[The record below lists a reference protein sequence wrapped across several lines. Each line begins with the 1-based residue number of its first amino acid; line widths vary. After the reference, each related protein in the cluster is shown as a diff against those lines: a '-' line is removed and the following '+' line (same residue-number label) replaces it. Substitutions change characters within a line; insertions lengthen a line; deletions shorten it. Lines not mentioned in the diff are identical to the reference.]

1 MKISFSALS
10 AHQNIKKQDGKYVI
24 NVMHRDAGGV
34 LQNDFKWIPLEEI
47 LADEEITYKIAVGD
61 NSSVIF
67 ASNSEFIPG
76 YSNERA
82 FLTDACRIYSPVTDS
97 IDMVLLE
104 EVPFVREFIS
114 GGCYYDVNKE
124 LKYDFGF
131 HKGEVVDRAVCFI
144 KNLHTGEYL
153 LARKYLRS
161 EGVVVATTISS
172 VDIHAAG
179 DIVAQSRS
187 FRVGATEEDMLALG
201 YQMTNDGIFVD
212 PSNVPSYIR
221 RIFDYVDG
229 EVKET
234 LGGFT
239 FSYLHRESNQLWTM
253 NYINYLRDISS
264 YDFLYVDDE
273 NEMVY
278 THESQIPFVDKFAYH
293 SKPRVSKVHK
303 DGFTVG
309 FEIEKE
315 DSFGHDMVCAN
326 RLYMNTRWVKERD
339 GSLDDE
345 IGYELVSPTYN
356 LMRDDI
362 FDDINA
368 STELR
373 QAIDGDYTTNCGG
386 HIHIGHTEL
395 SGKAFF
401 NEFSSWIPLFYSLY
415 VRRINKEHCR
425 IKKNEDIVNDNDHYQ
440 SVVIFD
446 DHIEL
451 RIPSAVPSYATLT
464 WRIELL
470 RHMCSE
476 ISMSPMR
483 IAQDML
489 NKKSKL
495 YKILS
500 RQYDEKGIMEKLRL
514 YTFFANRLLT
524 FDGGKIKEENLDYS
538 LFTQSE
544 INLLKRRGIYE

>member
-47 LADEEITYKIAVGD
+47 LADEESTYKIAVGD